1 MSDNNSVTFMAVGDI
16 MLGDHPI
23 CLGHGVGSTIKKQGS
38 EFIFENVSNVLKK
51 ADITF
56 GNLECVLSDID
67 IDYGNYN
74 TIQLRG
80 AETSVNGLIYAGFDV
95 LSLANN
101 HILEHGEN
109 SLIRTKK
116 LLYINGIQ
124 TVGVSENKRKSRESV
139 ILNRNGISFGFLAY
153 CLVRDKTAYC
163 SVEDFHDIISDV
175 RKVKDNI
182 DILIVSLHW
191 GNEFVRKPS
200 PEQFYLAHSIIDA
213 GANLILGHHPHVLQG
228 VEIYNGGIIAYSLGN
243 FVFDMWQRKM
253 RESMI
258 FSCEFSKNGIVDFDI
273 MPVYI
278 NNFYQPCLLQE
289 NEKKMLLLSRITSKF
304 LEHLNEDAYQKEV
317 RNCRIQYR
325 LDLVTHL
332 LINFYRYRP
341 TYLYQ
346 ILEDFIKKQR
356 CLIL

>member
-1 MSDNNSVTFMAVGDI
+1 MAVGDI

-23 CLGHGVGSTIKKQGS
+23 CLGHGVGSVIKKEGP
-38 EFIFENVSNVLKK
+38 EYIFDNVSDVLKK

-56 GNLECVLSDID
+56 GNLESVLSDIG

-80 AETSVNGLIYAGFDV
+80 AETSVNGLLHAGFDV
-95 LSLANN
+95 LSIANN

-116 LLYINGIQ
+116 LLSDNGILA
-124 TVGVSENKRKSRESV
+124 VGVSENKRKSREPV
-139 ILNRNGISFGFLAY
+139 IFVRNGISFGFLAY

-163 SVEDFHDIISDV
+163 SVEDSQDMISDI
-175 RKVKDNI
+175 RKAKDNI

-191 GNEFVRKPS
+191 GKEFVRKPS
-200 PEQFYLAHSIIDA
+200 PEQFSLAHRIIDA
-213 GANLILGHHPHVLQG
+213 GANLVLGHHPHVLQG
-228 VEIYNGGIIAYSLGN
+228 VETYNEGMIVYSLGN

-258 FSCEFSKNGIVDFDI
+258 FSCRFSKNGIVDFKI

-278 NNFYQPCLLQE
+278 NDFYQPCLLQE
-289 NEKKMLLLSRITSKF
+289 NAKHILLSKIMDEF
-304 LEHLNEDAYQKEV
+304 LEHVVEDAYQEEV
-317 RNCRIQYR
+317 WACRTKYR
-325 LDLVTHL
+325 LELVIHL
-332 LINFYRYRP
+332 IINFYKYNP
-341 TYLYQ
+341 IYLCQ
-346 ILEDFIKKQR
+346 IAKNFINKQR
-356 CLIL
+356 C